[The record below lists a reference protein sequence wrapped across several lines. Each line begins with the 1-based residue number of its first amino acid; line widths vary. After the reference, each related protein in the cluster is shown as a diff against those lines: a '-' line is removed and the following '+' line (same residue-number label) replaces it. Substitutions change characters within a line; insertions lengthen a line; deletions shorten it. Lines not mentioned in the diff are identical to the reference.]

1 MSRYP
6 HGRPRG
12 EDAMRYHVHLYAI
25 ISDVEASLSAV
36 MKTMACGPR
45 TGSRCRLYVLSS
57 CQPIYGINLELSGMT
72 RIAFSWSVL
81 EQI

>member
-6 HGRPRG
+6 HGRPKG

-36 MKTMACGPR
+36 MKIWPVDREPGVAAACL
-45 TGSRCRLYVLSS
+45 SYRLANQYT
-57 CQPIYGINLELSGMT
+57 EL
-72 RIAFSWSVL
+72 I
-81 EQI
+81 